1 MICAAE
7 SLNQCY
13 MALSSESIF
22 ASDVLQ
28 HHSTMFALQCVAL
41 ELHVGK
47 ERKEWKVKP
56 KLHLF
61 LELCSEGSKPALFW
75 TYRDEDFGGSVAA
88 RSRRRGGVL
97 SVPAFSKNLL
107 TRFQIHQPTIRMR

>member
-13 MALSSESIF
+13 MALSGGSIF
-22 ASDVLQ
+22 ASDVLK
-28 HHSTMFALQCVAL
+28 HHSTLFALQCVAL

-47 ERKEWKVKP
+47 ECKEWKVKP

-75 TYRDEDFGGSVAA
+75 TYKG
-88 RSRRRGGVL
+88 RGLRGKCGCTV
-97 SVPAFSKNLL
+97 
-107 TRFQIHQPTIRMR
+107 